1 MTQAIENIINT
12 KIKNVFSN
20 LNINEKFA
28 LAKLSDRPDLSDFQ
42 CNGALALAKE
52 LGKNPREIGQMIAD
66 ELAKDADFIK
76 ISVDGPGFV
85 NMSLSNEFLEN
96 QINNIKKDTRFG
108 VSTVANPKKV
118 VLDFG
123 GPNVAKELHVG
134 HLRSGVIGESI
145 QRLERFVGNDVTSD
159 VHLGDW
165 GTQMGIIISEILLKD
180 GNLNNALNYNITQ
193 IGQFYRDGNIRCKEN
208 QEEREG
214 AKQILVEL
222 HNGNAE
228 YKKVWRHLVDES
240 LKAIKENYNFLDIN
254 FDLWLGESDAHEI
267 CKEIVKIADAK
278 GISELDDGAN
288 IIRLPEIN
296 KPRPP
301 VMLQKADGGFTYH
314 TTDIATVKMRVDDL
328 KAQEIIYMVDVR
340 QGLHFEQVFEASNML
355 GIANDTTFK
364 YIGYGT
370 VNGKDGKPFKTRDG
384 GVMNLETLLKTS
396 QEKVMQSMP
405 EPNDEYNAEYI
416 ANLVR
421 QIAVAGIK
429 FQDLKN
435 NLASGYV
442 FDLDDF
448 AKFEGKTGPYIQ
460 YAIAR
465 INSILR
471 KAEISEDN
479 IIISNAE
486 ERKLILKL
494 LSLNATIFGAYDK
507 LEPSIIAEY
516 AFSLAQEFSSFYAT
530 SSIMNEENKDLAKS
544 RLSLAKLT
552 ANVLR
557 LLLNLLGIESPEI
570 MLKGA

>member
-1 MTQAIENIINT
+1 MNNAIENIINS
-12 KIKNVFSN
+12 KVEAVFSN
-20 LNINEKFA
+20 LSLNKKFA
-28 LAKLSDRPDLSDFQ
+28 TAKSSDRPDLSDFQ
-42 CNGALALAKE
+42 CNAALAIAKE
-52 LGKNPREIGQMIAD
+52 LGKNPREVGQMIAD
-66 ELAKDADFIK
+66 ELSKDVDFAK

-85 NMSLSNEFLEN
+85 NMSLSNEFLQN
-96 QINNIKKDTRFG
+96 LINNIKSDSRFG
-108 VSTVANPKKV
+108 VMKVFEPKKV

-134 HLRSGVIGESI
+134 HLRSAVIGESI
-145 QRLERFVGNDVTSD
+145 QRLERFVGNDVISD

-165 GTQMGIIISEILLKD
+165 GTQMGIVISEIIKKD
-180 GNLNNALNYNITQ
+180 GNLDNALSYGIKE
-193 IGQFYRDGNIRCKEN
+193 IGAFYRTGNIRCKEN
-208 QEEREG
+208 LEAKDV
-214 AKQILVEL
+214 AKQIVVEL

-228 YKKVWRHLVDES
+228 YRKVWKHLVKES
-240 LKAIKENYNFLDIN
+240 VGAIKELYDFLDVN
-254 FDLWLGESDAHEI
+254 FDLWLGESDAHEV
-267 CKEIVKIADAK
+267 CKDIVKIADSKCIAE
-278 GISELDDGAN
+278 IDDGAN

-314 TTDIATVKMRVDDL
+314 TTDIATVKMRVDEL
-328 KAQEIIYMVDVR
+328 KAQEIIYIVDVR

-355 GIANDTTFK
+355 GIANDATFK

-384 GVMNLETLLKTS
+384 GVMNLEALLQTS
-396 QEKVMQSMP
+396 QEKVYQSMP
-405 EPNDEYNAEYI
+405 EPNDEYDAEYI

-471 KAEISEDN
+471 KATFN
-479 IIISNAE
+479 AGKIIITNSE

-494 LSLNATIFGAYDK
+494 TSLNAIIFQAYEK

-530 SSIMNEENKDLAKS
+530 SSIVNEDNKEIAAS
-544 RLSLAKLT
+544 RLSLAKLVSD
-552 ANVLR
+552 VLR

-570 MLKGA
+570 MLKGQ